1 MGSHGGNEIA
11 LLAKQRRT
19 PLFIKFE
26 RCSQGARGAPRRH
39 WGSDGASGP
48 EEQPDCALS
57 GDDYKEQLSDDVVTR
72 NVSTNF
78 AHEAATLC
86 ICDPGENRTPDA
98 QLRRLPL
105 YPLSYG
111 VWARKV

>member
-19 PLFIKFE
+19 PLFIELE

-48 EEQPDCALS
+48 EEQSDCALPAR
-57 GDDYKEQLSDDVVTR
+57 DYKDQLSNDD
-72 NVSTNF
+72 
-78 AHEAATLC
+78 
-86 ICDPGENRTPDA
+86 
-98 QLRRLPL
+98 LRRT
-105 YPLSYG
+105 
-111 VWARKV
+111 

>member
-48 EEQPDCALS
+48 EEQPDSALIT
-57 GDDYKEQLSDDVVTR
+57 DDYKEQLSNDGLIR
-72 NVSTNF
+72 NVSTNV
-78 AHEAATLC
+78 ANEAIETAT
-86 ICDPGENRTPDA
+86 PA
-98 QLRRLPL
+98 RLERAAN
-105 YPLSYG
+105 SFEG
-111 VWARKV
+111 CCSIH